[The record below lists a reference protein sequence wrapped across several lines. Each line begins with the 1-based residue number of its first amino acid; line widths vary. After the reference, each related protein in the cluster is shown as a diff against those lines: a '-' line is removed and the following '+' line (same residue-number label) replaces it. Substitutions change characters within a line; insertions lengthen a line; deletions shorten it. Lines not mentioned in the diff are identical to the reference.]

1 MKLAQRRGSGEGAGA
16 AGCRE
21 QGAGTR
27 KRGEEIGVTVS
38 AADPLGY
45 CNGMKIDEIHVSAAA
60 QRIATIVRKTP
71 VVPVKAEHQAEGQV
85 WLKLENLQVTGSF
98 KVRGAANKIASLDE
112 EARGRGIVTCSSG
125 NHGLAVAY
133 VAAAFGVPATVCV
146 PEWVDPVKLDAI
158 KSHGAEVV
166 VEGATYDETEARSF
180 EIRQERAL
188 VYVHPF
194 DDPEVI
200 AGQGTI
206 GLELMEQI
214 PSVSTIAVPLSGG
227 GLIAGI
233 AVAVKR
239 ARPDTRVVGVSAE
252 NACVM
257 YKSLHAGAPQALP
270 EEETIATALAG
281 GIGMENE
288 YSFELVRDL
297 VDEHVLVTEE
307 EIRAAM
313 RYAVAE
319 HHLVV
324 EGGGAVALA
333 ALLHGKL
340 DDRHGDTALVLSGGN
355 VDPALLAEV
364 LQSDSRTA
372 QRVPVRTSP
381 PSPTAYTP
389 VELPHKL

>member
-1 MKLAQRRGSGEGAGA
+1 MKLAQRRGRGEGAGAGAGAGA
-16 AGCRE
+16 AGCRD

-71 VVPVKAEHQAEGQV
+71 VVSVNAEGRNGGRA

-98 KVRGAANKIASLDE
+98 KVRGAANKIASLDQD
-112 EARGRGIVTCSSG
+112 ARTRGIVTSSG
-125 NHGLAVAY
+125 NHGRAVAY
-133 VAAAFGVPATVCV
+133 VAEAFGVPATVCV

-180 EIRQERAL
+180 EIQREREL

-214 PSVSTIAVPLSGG
+214 PSVSTVAVPLSGG

-233 AVAVKR
+233 AVALKGE
-239 ARPDTRVVGVSAE
+239 RPDARVIGVSAQ

-257 YKSLHAGAPQALP
+257 YKSLEAGAPQTLP
-270 EEETIATALAG
+270 EEDTVANALAG
-281 GIGMENE
+281 GIGLANE

-297 VDEHVLVTEE
+297 VDEHVLVSED
-307 EIRAAM
+307 EIRSAM
-313 RYAVAE
+313 RFAASEY
-319 HHLVV
+319 HLIL

-333 ALLHGKL
+333 AMLRGALPT
-340 DDRHGDTALVLSGGN
+340 GDGDVALVLSGGN
-355 VDPALLAEV
+355 VDPVLLAEV
-364 LQSDSRTA
+364 LR
-372 QRVPVRTSP
+372 
-381 PSPTAYTP
+381 
-389 VELPHKL
+389 

>member
-1 MKLAQRRGSGEGAGA
+1 
-16 AGCRE
+16 
-21 QGAGTR
+21 
-27 KRGEEIGVTVS
+27 
-38 AADPLGY
+38 
-45 CNGMKIDEIHVSAAA
+45 MKIDEIDVSAAA
-60 QRIATIVRKTP
+60 QRIAAIVRKTP
-71 VVPVKAEHQAEGQV
+71 VVPVDPAHQKSGQV

-112 EARGRGIVTCSSG
+112 DGRRRGIVTCSSG
-125 NHGLAVAY
+125 NHGRAVAY
-133 VAAAFGVPATVCV
+133 VAEAFGVPATVCV

-180 EIRQERAL
+180 EIQQEREL

-206 GLELMEQI
+206 GLELLDQVGALD
-214 PSVSTIAVPLSGG
+214 SVVVPLSGG

-233 AVAVKR
+233 AAALR
-239 ARPDTRVVGVSAE
+239 QERSATSVVGVSAE

-257 YKSLHAGAPQALP
+257 YKSLEAGSPQALP
-270 EEETIATALAG
+270 EEETIANALAG

-297 VDEHVLVTEE
+297 VDQHVLVSED
-307 EIRAAM
+307 EIRTAM
-313 RYAVAE
+313 RYAASE
-319 HHLVV
+319 YHLIL

-333 ALLHGKL
+333 ASLHGKL

-355 VDPALLAEV
+355 VDPVLLAEV
-364 LQSDSRTA
+364 LGPRSTA
-372 QRVPVRTSP
+372 DQVRMYADRRYP
-381 PSPTAYTP
+381 
-389 VELPHKL
+389 